1 MASAAS
7 LNATASIING
17 QGLTVNPNLVANIS
31 AFQNI
36 NTIKFMANLFA
47 NAATQS
53 NISNVIM
60 PILSTLG
67 NSTVSRGQWL
77 IDVYPSNVTAVST
90 PGVVYYGNSLASFS
104 KTISAQANYPFSA
117 GSTGTQASMA
127 GFSSMWT
134 AAYGYV
140 NQVFDTVSSVNML
153 QSKTYG
159 QSGLAYTGPVD
170 LVTAGVGTKAPLIGN
185 VVSGW
190 GTMYNINNINLM
202 ADTYV
207 FGQNLLDHGLGS
219 YGGLADQLTAVGLDI
234 TDITKVP
241 KSSTITVQQESTSTT
256 SSFVGA
262 VDLPLVVDVT
272 VNSIVTGNNPA
283 TVQRIYTSI
292 TGANL
297 AAIVSAT
304 GFTSTNAN
312 LVTLNDYLDL
322 SKVVAPSLYSQL
334 NAQGIYTFTDFG
346 IFLQNKVNH
355 LGFQSWSDLSTFLNS
370 LEIPTLSYTTANANT
385 TVISSTTVS
394 TLNSITGTGTGLFGN
409 PIMLDYFGA
418 VSGTPYTSAL
428 QVINSNY
435 SVLNSGVQAAVASLY
450 NSVVRTNIDFNGMD
464 SANVNPGMV
473 ARNVSTVNSAINS
486 AVATAVGGVNATNY
500 YNCETAYYIILNK
513 LSSEVSAITKASAA
527 AVSSTYSIQSLLGF
541 GQSIGSYGKTDIM
554 GSGNIIANLI
564 TNDQYG
570 DTIRSALAETTNST
584 IIAGRND
591 PNPRMAIY
599 QAQAQNI
606 SLSTYISQ
614 NQ

>member
-7 LNATASIING
+7 LNATASIVNG
-17 QGLTVNPNLVANIS
+17 QGLTLNPNLSSNIS
-31 AFQNI
+31 TFQNI
-36 NTIKFMANLFA
+36 NTIKFIANIFTSA
-47 NAATQS
+47 GTES
-53 NISNVIM
+53 NIANVII

-77 IDVYPSNVTAVST
+77 IDVYPSNVTAVAT
-90 PGVVYYGNSLASFS
+90 PGVVYYGNGLPSFS
-104 KTISAQANYPFSA
+104 KTILAQANYPFSA
-117 GSTGTQASMA
+117 GSLGTQASLIGFA
-127 GFSSMWT
+127 GMWT
-134 AAYGYV
+134 TAYGYV

-153 QSKTYG
+153 QNKTYG
-159 QSGLAYTGPVD
+159 QSGLGYTGPVD

-190 GTMYNINNINLM
+190 GTMYDINNINLM
-202 ADTYV
+202 ADPYV

-219 YGGLADQLTAVGLDI
+219 YGNLADQLTAVGLDV

-241 KSSTITVQQESTSTT
+241 KSSTITIQQESTSST

-262 VDLPLVVDVT
+262 VDLPSVVDVT

-283 TVQRIYTSI
+283 TVQRIYAGI

-297 AAIVSAT
+297 AAIVSST

-312 LVTLNDYLDL
+312 LITLNDYLDL
-322 SKVVAPSLYSQL
+322 SKVVTSSLYSQL
-334 NAQGIYTFTDFG
+334 NAQNIYTFTDFS
-346 IFLQNKVNH
+346 IFLQNKVNQM
-355 LGFQSWSDLSTFLNS
+355 GFQTWLDLSTFLNG

-394 TLNSITGTGTGLFGN
+394 TLNSVTGTGSGPFGN
-409 PIMLDYFGA
+409 PVMLDYFGA

-450 NSVVRTNIDFNGMD
+450 TAVIRTNTDFAGQD

-486 AVATAVGGVNATNY
+486 AVATAIAGANASKY

-513 LSSEVSAITKASAA
+513 MSSEVTAITKVSAA
-527 AVSSTYSIQSLLGF
+527 INSSYTAQFLLGF
-541 GQSIGSYGKTDIM
+541 GQGIGSYGKTDTM
-554 GSGNIIANLI
+554 GSGNVIANLI

-584 IIAGRND
+584 IIDGRND